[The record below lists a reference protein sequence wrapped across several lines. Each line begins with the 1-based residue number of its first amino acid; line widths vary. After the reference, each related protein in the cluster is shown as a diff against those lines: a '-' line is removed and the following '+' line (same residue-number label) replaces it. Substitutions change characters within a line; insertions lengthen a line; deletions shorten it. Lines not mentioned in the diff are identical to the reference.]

1 MLLIKAERVPHAT
14 RTVSWKKSS
23 ERRGFEPAERIP
35 PHSSTDVTPHHT
47 TRAPYHLQPIQPH
60 SPPSSSRVPIGCAV
74 FTLAHFPIG
83 QELLLLFLVA
93 PPVHRGNRV
102 SRLLPQTL
110 SLTQTLSRQKQK
122 IVAVGTTGAV
132 SENSLCRQLLK
143 LTFSDCGFLFY
154 FILDCTN
161 LILQHLFFSLSVYL
175 SNFSLFLSL
184 LLSSV

>member
-1 MLLIKAERVPHAT
+1 MRQEQCRGKRALNDAGSNP
-14 RTVSWKKSS
+14 
-23 ERRGFEPAERIP
+23 RRGFPLTLP
-35 PHSSTDVTPHHT
+35 LTSHHT
-47 TRAPYHLQPIQPH
+47 TPPVHQSPYSPYSPTAPQPPVLFPRSDWLCRVYPRAFPDRAKA
-60 SPPSSSRVPIGCAV
+60 PPC
-74 FTLAHFPIG
+74 
-83 QELLLLFLVA
+83 